1 MTLLAKKRSYQP
13 YVPDFLSLCER
24 NYAQLRHLLPQS
36 AQPPSAKKAV
46 SEPQVNPA
54 DSQLIQIN
62 AQEGYRIRLLELCKF
77 TTTIK
82 IEHVSQT
89 ALAWLRPQFEVRL
102 YHDARLAEVISCQ
115 QMRRFK
121 AVYDYPNLEMM
132 QPDEKR
138 QINLLLRD
146 WLLLCQRQGY
156 YSAQSFN

>member
-24 NYAQLRHLLPQS
+24 NYAQLRHLLPLS
-36 AQPPSAKKAV
+36 AHRNGSSRFISTPPSTV
-46 SEPQVNPA
+46 

-62 AQEGYRIRLLELCKF
+62 PQEGYRIRLLELCKF

-89 ALAWLRPQFEVRL
+89 ALGWLRPQFEVRL

-138 QINLLLRD
+138 QINMLLRD
-146 WLLLCQRQGY
+146 WLMLCQRQGY
-156 YSAQSFN
+156 HSVESLS